1 MLNRTFW
8 AGAAGVVAG
17 ALFVQT
23 LGECPELG
31 IVPPVQAGEMMHVAE
46 GETFV
51 STDGGNAY
59 LWRRDGDRLVL
70 INHCKTV
77 ESAQGGQSAY
87 VSLPGVERG
96 S

>member
-1 MLNRTFW
+1 MRNETFW
-8 AGAAGVVAG
+8 AAAAGMLAG
-17 ALFVQT
+17 ALLVNAFVGRDEVNFGPAT
-23 LGECPELG
+23 A
-31 IVPPVQAGEMMHVAE
+31 QAGHPVSIDE

-70 INHCKTV
+70 VNHCKTV
-77 ESAQGGQSAY
+77 ESTQGQTAY
-87 VSLPGVERG
+87 VSQPGVERG